1 MLELYPNYIANHTRL
16 LQEVV
21 YTEKNK
27 WKHKFVNYVTV
38 NYVTTILVN
47 PNISLNAYTSWSK
60 RLFLIKANLSQ
71 LIKINLNHIAVVNF
85 L

>member
-1 MLELYPNYIANHTRL
+1 MLELYHNYIANHTRL

-47 PNISLNAYTSWSK
+47 PNISLNAYTS
-60 RLFLIKANLSQ
+60 
-71 LIKINLNHIAVVNF
+71 
-85 L
+85 